1 MLGCLTAVL
10 RGHTHTNPTGTRVHE
25 GHGSVSGHHMTK
37 HDTAQPQP
45 NHSTTRD
52 DTTTKTQTT
61 GPLRG
66 DRANQLHVRC
76 TNTAGSV
83 IIDNDAGC

>member
-10 RGHTHTNPTGTRVHE
+10 GGHTHTNPTGTRVHE

-37 HDTAQPQP
+37 HDTKRHNHTTAQH
-45 NHSTTRD
+45 NTRRHNN
-52 DTTTKTQTT
+52 KTQT